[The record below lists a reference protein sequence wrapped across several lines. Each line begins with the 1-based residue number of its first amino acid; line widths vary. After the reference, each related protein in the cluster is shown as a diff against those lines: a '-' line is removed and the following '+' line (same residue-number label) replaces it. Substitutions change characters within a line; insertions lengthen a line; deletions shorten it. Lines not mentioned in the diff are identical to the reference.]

1 MRRRNGREDKET
13 EELEESN
20 FGVEKII
27 SISFWGEILIN
38 NDDDVAFGLKVKWEK
53 LLKFF

>member
-1 MRRRNGREDKET
+1 VRRRNGREDKET